1 MDAGSKASKTLEHF
15 GFLLRNYTAT
25 FTDYVRKTKP
35 RNLAAI
41 KYKNVLC
48 QRIPAK
54 KINDLAATF
63 LYQLVRNRSLR
74 KKLINTLF
82 ITLFIIM

>member
-1 MDAGSKASKTLEHF
+1 MLVLKPKKLLNTLDSCLE
-15 GFLLRNYTAT
+15 LYSD
-25 FTDYVRKTKP
+25 FTDYVRKNKKP

-54 KINDLAATF
+54 KINDLAANF
-63 LYQLVRNRSLR
+63 LYVG
-74 KKLINTLF
+74 
-82 ITLFIIM
+82 